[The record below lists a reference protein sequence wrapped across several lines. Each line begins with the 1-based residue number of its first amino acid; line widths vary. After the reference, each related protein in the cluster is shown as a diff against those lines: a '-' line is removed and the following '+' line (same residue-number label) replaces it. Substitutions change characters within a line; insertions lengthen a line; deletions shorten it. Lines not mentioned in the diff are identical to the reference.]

1 MNKIV
6 SLKLY
11 PQILFLVSQKK
22 KMLNLMDDKDLRM
35 AYTLMDDNQE
45 RPSKGKYVTMQKE
58 EALM

>member
-1 MNKIV
+1 
-6 SLKLY
+6 
-11 PQILFLVSQKK
+11 
-22 KMLNLMDDKDLRM
+22 MDDKDLRM